1 MVRQK
6 HHIKEKD
13 KNLFQVIDQVGHIY
27 REVDTDIFSSVIHHI
42 IGQQIL
48 TKAQLTI
55 WQRMQDKLGEVNA
68 ETILKSNNN
77 DLQSIGLTFR
87 KVGVH

>member
-13 KNLFQVIDQVGHIY
+13 KKLFQVIDQVGHIY

-42 IGQQIL
+42 IGQQIS

-68 ETILKSNNN
+68 ETILKSSNN